1 MLDGAHND
9 EGITALVHELTQRY
23 HDREIHIVF
32 CAMKDK
38 KLDKMIGKLD
48 EVADKI
54 TFVSFDFPRAAAAET
69 LFEISKSENKFAG

>member
-1 MLDGAHND
+1 
-9 EGITALVHELTQRY
+9 
-23 HDREIHIVF
+23 
-32 CAMKDK
+32 MKDK

-69 LFEISKSENKFAG
+69 LFEISQSVNKFASEDWKSVIREEINKLSRRVVFL